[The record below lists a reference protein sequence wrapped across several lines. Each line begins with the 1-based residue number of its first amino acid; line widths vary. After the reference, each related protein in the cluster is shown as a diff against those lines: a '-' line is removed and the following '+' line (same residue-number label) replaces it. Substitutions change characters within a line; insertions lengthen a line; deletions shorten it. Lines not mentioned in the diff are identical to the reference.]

1 MVEIKTTSSG
11 ISATTIS
18 GTPSDK
24 DVTNVTVENKVID
37 QTVEQI
43 QNIVNQGEIP
53 SNAQLLQGVEQVQ
66 QVLEKTSNYIST
78 APHAQIIQKRTLHL
92 LDIVKELIQEKNPND
107 TLQRFVQLTNKIIR
121 KYADQVKDIS
131 QETTQQLS
139 GTSQDVLSSSAKTLE
154 QQVREKQPQVQET
167 LYDAVRNFSNF
178 IFELFQSPQFRLL
191 MIDTLNY
198 LRVLFRSN
206 LKSIERRTDE
216 GLKKAIQRLVD
227 TFQEEDLTSLGEK
240 ASEYLESDKE
250 KVLKEGVPQ
259 LPGASE
265 QTKKEIQSDWSKPL
279 LPSISESSSSSRKEA
294 NTKEEE
300 ASPQKKQLLQHQ
312 QEHDR
317 EKKLADESAPVEE
330 SLQKDIEKKDEL
342 EDQLFDRFNQLI
354 QEFSQNPSYKK
365 SVLGFFNIFDQL
377 KNILVESVSE
387 QKEQAKGAIE
397 QVKDELSEQTSQ
409 LVRDMRNDP
418 DFQELLNCGKQ
429 LIVQWTG
436 GDEQLV
442 NGMRNS
448 LRDVY
453 RAFKNDKELNE
464 LLSESESDIRRYLD
478 NPQLMKEESEL
489 NHIKYNLRRI
499 REKIVEKKE
508 LRVIDRFNSQLNRA
522 IQKMRNDELLNEL
535 NAESRQLLSDLFLDS
550 KGEFT
555 FKTETIQE
563 LRTMLVALLK
573 ESVEKLT
580 DLDIHYIDSDLEYTL
595 SNLHINADDILP
607 SHVAFSA
614 HSLTNIDYSEENLAQ
629 SLQGTKSILVLHL
642 SGMVCHLKD
651 VQFSFQRFSF
661 PQIGDEGLMD
671 IDTGDLGLIIHS
683 KILIDTTKQTIGNEF
698 FVSESV
704 SVDIDELKLT
714 FTKTAHHQLLLSLLS
729 PFIQNNVRRKLK
741 EQIQYVL
748 NYSQQ
753 QALNKLNRAL
763 EETMKSR
770 VSGGG
775 GGGGGTLLSSIMGS
789 SGSSTIDQ
797 LSAKVSS
804 ATYTGGYQEL

>member
-1 MVEIKTTSSG
+1 MVEIKTTPSG
-11 ISATTIS
+11 ISATTTTTA
-18 GTPSDK
+18 GTK
-24 DVTNVTVENKVID
+24 DVTNVTVESKAID
-37 QTVEQI
+37 QTVEQFE
-43 QNIVNQGEIP
+43 NLVNQGEIP
-53 SNAQLLQGVEQVQ
+53 SNTQLLQGVEQVQ
-66 QVLEKTSNYIST
+66 QVLEKTSSYIT
-78 APHAQIIQKRTLHL
+78 QAPNAQNIQKRTLHL
-92 LDIVKELIQEKNPND
+92 LDIVKDLIQEKNPND
-107 TLQRFVQLTNKIIR
+107 TLQRFVSLTNKIIR
-121 KYADQVKDIS
+121 KYADQVKDIT
-131 QETTQQLS
+131 QETSQQLS
-139 GTSQDVLSSSAKTLE
+139 GTSQDVISSSSQTLE

-178 IFELFQSPQFRLL
+178 IFELFRSPHFRLL

-206 LKSIERRTDE
+206 LKSIERQTDE
-216 GLKKAIQRLVD
+216 GLKQAIQRLVN
-227 TFQEEDLTSLGEK
+227 TFQDEEIEEK
-240 ASEYLESDKE
+240 VSEYVESAKD

-259 LPGASE
+259 LPGVSE

-279 LPSISESSSSSRKEA
+279 IQVGSQKSSQQQEPQASSTQKQRQ
-294 NTKEEE
+294 EEHE
-300 ASPQKKQLLQHQ
+300 QLL
-312 QEHDR
+312 HD
-317 EKKLADESAPVEE
+317 EKKMVDENVPSDEQI
-330 SLQKDIEKKDEL
+330 SLQKDVEQKEQL

-387 QKEQAKGAIE
+387 QKEQAKESLE
-397 QVKDELSEQTSQ
+397 QVKNDLTEQTSQ

-418 DFQELLNCGKQ
+418 DFQELLDCGKQ

-436 GDEQLV
+436 GDEQIV
-442 NGMRNS
+442 NAMRNS
-448 LRDVY
+448 LRDIY

-464 LLSESESDIRRYLD
+464 LFQESENDIKRYLD
-478 NPQLMKEESEL
+478 NPQLMQQEL

-499 REKIVEKKE
+499 REKIVEKKD
-508 LRVIDRFNSQLNRA
+508 LRAIDRFNSQLNRA

-580 DLDIHYIDSDLEYTL
+580 DLDIHYIDSDLEYKL
-595 SNLHINADDILP
+595 SNLHINASDILP

-614 HSLTNIDYSEENLAQ
+614 HSVTNIDYSEENLAQ
-629 SLQGTKSILVLHL
+629 SLQGTKSILVMHL

-661 PQIGDEGLMD
+661 PQISDEGLLD
-671 IDTGDLGLIIHS
+671 IDTGDIGLMIHS
-683 KILIDTTKQTIGNEF
+683 KILIDTTTPTIGNEF
-698 FVSESV
+698 FLSESV

-714 FTKTAHHQLLLSLLS
+714 FTKTAHHQLLLKLLS

-753 QALNKLNRAL
+753 QALHKLNRAL
-763 EETMKSR
+763 EQTMKSNKGNIGLSSW
-770 VSGGG
+770 VMGGGSGMEGGG
-775 GGGGGTLLSSIMGS
+775 G
-789 SGSSTIDQ
+789 SSTTTTTSDVLASKIG
-797 LSAKVSS
+797 S
-804 ATYTGGYQEL
+804 ATVYTGGYQEL